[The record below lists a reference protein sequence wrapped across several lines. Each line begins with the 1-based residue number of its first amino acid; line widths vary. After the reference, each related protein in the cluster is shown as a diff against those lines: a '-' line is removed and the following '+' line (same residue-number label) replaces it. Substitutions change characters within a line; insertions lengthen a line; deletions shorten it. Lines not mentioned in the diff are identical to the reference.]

1 MTSLNLQTQPK
12 SKNNLRFV
20 RPEIVNPEDTVKR
33 INEILAQLKEQLK
46 LDGIYESSK
55 YVSIVMYYL
64 ALRAQVEIL
73 EYLNDGVLSCPIVW
87 DRSTGLP
94 CHPSMAADVRK
105 FVEKLEIP
113 DLLKAVLLSFSEWT
127 IIQSENFLCC
137 CGKDSRQIKVQL
149 DIMINNALRIS
160 DGRLIIKKII
170 GIKSDNEDHLINHY
184 NFSEKSVVD
193 KNIYKVWICENTICV
208 TDGRVEMEYICS
220 ECTEQFDILKF
231 SSLVWQL
238 FNQMPSL

>member
-1 MTSLNLQTQPK
+1 MISLNLQTQPK

-33 INEILAQLKEQLK
+33 IKKISIQLEEQLRFSEVC
-46 LDGIYESSK
+46 GSPK

-64 ALRAQVEIL
+64 ALRAQVKIIR
-73 EYLNDGVLSCPIVW
+73 YLNDEHLSCPIIW
-87 DRSTGLP
+87 SGATGLP
-94 CHPSMAADVRK
+94 SHPSMAADVRK
-105 FVEKLEIP
+105 FIDKFETL

-149 DIMINNALRIS
+149 DIMINNALRTS
-160 DGRLIIKKII
+160 NGRLIVKKII
-170 GIKSDNEDHLINHY
+170 GIRSDNEDHLINHY
-184 NFSEKSVVD
+184 NFREKSKVD
-193 KNIYKVWICENTICV
+193 SNIYKIWICENTICV
-208 TDGRVEMEYICS
+208 TDGRVEIEHICS
-220 ECTEQFDILKF
+220 ECTEQFDVLKF

-238 FNQMPSL
+238 FNQMPSS